1 MFLFPISLFA
11 QSTLQG
17 VVLDSKTNKP
27 FQGVNVVV
35 QGTGQG
41 ASTDFEGNFQFKNL
55 KKGAKIL
62 FSYVGYQNETV
73 VFSGQSMITVTM
85 TSEANQLE
93 DVKIQVGYG
102 SVKKKDATGSV
113 ELITSK
119 DFNKGAITS
128 VDGLLNGRA
137 AGVVITSSGT
147 PGNDAVIRIRG
158 GSSLAA
164 SNDPLLVVDGLP
176 ITGGLS
182 SINPNDIETF
192 SILKDA
198 SATAIYGNR
207 GSNGVIIITTKKGS
221 KNGVQVSLNT
231 FTTYNTLAKQI
242 DV

>member
-1 MFLFPISLFA
+1 MKTIYKKLLFLMFLFPITLFA
-11 QSTLQG
+11 QSTLKG

-27 FQGVNVVV
+27 FQGVNVVI
-35 QGTGQG
+35 QGTGG
-41 ASTDFEGNFQFKNL
+41 GTSTDFDGNFQLKNL
-55 KKGAKIL
+55 KKGDKVL
-62 FSYVGYQNETV
+62 FTYVGYENQIV
-73 VFSGQSMITVTM
+73 VYNNQTMVSVTM

-137 AGVVITSSGT
+137 SGVVITSSGT

-164 SNDPLLVVDGLP
+164 SNDPLIVVDGLP
-176 ITGGLS
+176 ISGGLS
-182 SINPNDIETF
+182 SINPNDIDTF
-192 SILKDA
+192 SVLKD
-198 SATAIYGNR
+198 
-207 GSNGVIIITTKKGS
+207 
-221 KNGVQVSLNT
+221 Q
-231 FTTYNTLAKQI
+231 
-242 DV
+242 